1 MRAPPHSFAVLETF
15 SSEILEGRGMNNLDW
30 YAEDEKI
37 NKIINHAVAHAHMAW
52 DGGGD
57 CRGQFALG
65 K

>member
-1 MRAPPHSFAVLETF
+1 
-15 SSEILEGRGMNNLDW
+15 MNNLDW
-30 YAEDEKI
+30 YAEDEKK

-52 DGGGD
+52 DGGGN